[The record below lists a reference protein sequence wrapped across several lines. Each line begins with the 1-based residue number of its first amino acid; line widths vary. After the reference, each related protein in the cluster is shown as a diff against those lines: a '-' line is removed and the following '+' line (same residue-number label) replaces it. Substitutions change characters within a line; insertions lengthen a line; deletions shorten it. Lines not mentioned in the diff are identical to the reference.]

1 MTETRPPRGTYPEG
15 RAMRKLWICGLLAA
29 MLLLAACEG
38 SAVGTGG
45 DSAGD
50 PEDAAEA
57 ALDPAADDPP
67 EDPADTATDA
77 APTDADTDAEGEAA
91 GDAVEPNGETVKVGL
106 INPVTGPFAALG
118 EDVNAGFEMYVEQQ
132 GGTLSGYEIE
142 ILAEDTAND
151 AAVAIEGVQRMTGEG
166 ADVLVGFVNSG
177 VTYGAS
183 TVIGE
188 SGVPLIITV
197 AGADDLTQ
205 RDDAENIFRVSYTSS
220 QDSMPLGE
228 YACTE
233 LGYETVAMIGLD
245 YAFGW
250 EAAGGFAMA
259 YEDAGCTIVQELYA
273 PLGTQDWAPF
283 VQQIDTSADAVW
295 AVIAGSDAIRF
306 TRSYSDF
313 GVGLPL
319 IGHGSTTDEQ
329 VLGEQQQFAEGV
341 VTSLHY
347 SAVIDS
353 ELNNRFAA
361 DFEEQFNR
369 GASQYSEHGYAAAQ
383 VVEAALAEIDG
394 EVTSESLTEA
404 IAGVEVE
411 APRGPLSFDEY
422 GQAVYNVYIREVVQD
437 EEGQWV
443 NQVIDEFPEVSQFWT
458 YDPEEFLAEEPFV
471 DRRGTWAD

>member
-1 MTETRPPRGTYPEG
+1 MKRT
-15 RAMRKLWICGLLAA
+15 WISGLLAA
-29 MLLLAACEG
+29 LLLLAACEG
-38 SAVGTGG
+38 SAVESGEDVDTGEVAAPTEDEGAADTGG
-45 DSAGD
+45 DAAATETETETEGAG
-50 PEDAAEA
+50 AGG
-57 ALDPAADDPP
+57 
-67 EDPADTATDA
+67 TDG
-77 APTDADTDAEGEAA
+77 AEG
-91 GDAVEPNGETVKVGL
+91 TVTVGL
-106 INPVTGPFAALG
+106 INPITGPFAALG
-118 EDVNAGFEMYVEQQ
+118 EDVNAGFQLYLDEQ
-132 GGTLSGYEIE
+132 GGSLSGYEIE
-142 ILAEDTAND
+142 VISEDTAND
-151 AAVAIEGVQRMTGEG
+151 TAVAIEGVERLLDRG

-183 TVIGE
+183 EVIRE
-188 SGVPLIITV
+188 NGVPLIITV

-233 LGYETVAMIGLD
+233 LGYETVAIVGLD

-259 YEDAGCTIVQELYA
+259 YEDAGCQVVQELYG

-283 VQQIDTSADAVW
+283 VQQINREADAVW

-329 VLGEQQQFAEGV
+329 VLAEQQQYAEGV

-347 SAVIDS
+347 SSVIDNPV
-353 ELNNRFAA
+353 NNAFRDA
-361 DFEEQFNR
+361 FEEAT
-369 GASQYSEHGYAAAQ
+369 GSTVSQYSEHGYAAAQ
-383 VVEAALAEIDG
+383 VIEAALADLQG
-394 EVTSESLTEA
+394 EVSNETLVEA
-404 IAGVEVE
+404 IGGVQVD

-422 GQAVYNVYIREVVQD
+422 GQAVYTVYIREAMQD
-437 EEGQWV
+437 EDGMWV
-443 NQVIDEFPEVSQFWT
+443 NAVIDSFEDVSQFWT
-458 YDPEEFLAEEPFV
+458 YDPEEFMSGEPLA